1 MKNHIVYYNDKE
13 YLVLQFVFTSY
24 EGVKAIITDY
34 KLGGKIFEV
43 PITDLTYKT
52 NKTI

>member
-1 MKNHIVYYNDKE
+1 MEYIVYYNDKK

-34 KLGGKIFEV
+34 ELGGKIFEV
-43 PITDLTYKT
+43 PIAELTYKI
-52 NKTI
+52 NKPI